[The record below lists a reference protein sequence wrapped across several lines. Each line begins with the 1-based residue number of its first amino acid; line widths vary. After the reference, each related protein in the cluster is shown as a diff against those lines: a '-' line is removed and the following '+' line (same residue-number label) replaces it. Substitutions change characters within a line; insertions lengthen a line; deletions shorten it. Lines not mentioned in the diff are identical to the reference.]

1 MKPRLAALYLAFFL
15 SGAAGLV
22 YQVVWSRLL
31 NQVFGVSAHA
41 VTAVL
46 AAFLGGLAL
55 GGWVLGRV
63 ADRVPDPLRLY
74 GFLELGI
81 GATALAGTWVVR
93 SFAPLNAWFATR
105 LAPDSIGLLCIRALL
120 ASAVVLPPTFL
131 MGGTL
136 PAITRAF
143 VDRIGSL
150 GRELP
155 LLYALNTSGAVAGSL
170 AAGFVL
176 IRAIGVHPTLGVAVA
191 ANLAVGALALRLA
204 AAGGEGAGEKA
215 RPAAAAIS
223 EESETA
229 PPEERGFWLLA
240 SMALSGIASLALEV
254 IWTRELVLVV
264 GTSTYAFVTMLSTFL
279 VGIALGSFLA
289 RALADRIRDPRRVFG
304 WVQLGIAASTLA
316 SIPLSAALVAS
327 TQEWFDGMELRWG
340 ALLAGRFGASF
351 LVMIV
356 PTTLIGMT
364 FPLAGRMW
372 ARRMGALGGQLGQVY
387 GANTLGNIA
396 GALLGGFV
404 VLPRFGMQRGIA
416 LLAIANLACAGWAL
430 LPAPGGRRRLATVLR
445 AAPLSLGLLACAV
458 LAAFWQP
465 RPFASSAER
474 EADTVLYYREGLVS
488 TVKVIRRADDGRQL
502 LMLVDGVVIGQS
514 SAGVDRK
521 QQVLAHFPFLLRPGR
536 PPANVLTIG
545 LGTGILA
552 GEVVKH
558 AGVERVE
565 VVELEPA
572 VIEGARVF
580 EAWNGGALADPR
592 VRVVNDDGVNF
603 LRRSPERYDAVI
615 SDGKSRSG
623 HAGNALFYSE
633 DYYRS
638 ARRHLAEGG
647 IMIQWVPL
655 DVPDEDLRTIV
666 RTFVGVFPYVYV
678 WLGPD
683 SCYLAGGKEPLVL
696 DREHVQ
702 RVLDEPATASL
713 RRHGWRTAEDVAN
726 LLVADGA
733 SLRSWLSQESTVN
746 SREHPVLEFYAPSSV
761 GRPAAERVADNLEA
775 IAGTRRG
782 ALGQVRLG
790 GFDPSAVEAGSRS
803 AVRLVDLFAALGRG
817 TGDAAVGIRRIE
829 DALAG
834 APARAVLG
842 QWAALAMF
850 NIGLALDRD
859 GRAGAAEEVYR
870 RALAAWPEF
879 LEARVNLGRA
889 MAAQE
894 RTGEAVGELRLALAT
909 NPDSGAAHRILGK
922 VLEAAGDHAGAAAE
936 SREVLR
942 IAPGDADAHDDLGL
956 ALSMT
961 GEVDQALAEFLE
973 AVRLK
978 PAWPLPMG
986 RAALLLALNAD
997 PGARDVAQ
1005 AIRLARRAVELSR
1018 SRDASALEVLAA
1030 AYAAADDFDD
1040 AVLEEAKV
1048 VELAAASSDR
1058 DLAAAASATL
1068 DLFRHRQGLP
1078 PLAGSP
1084 GGAVPGSPIAPP
1096 VPSSRR

>member
-1 MKPRLAALYLAFFL
+1 VKVPTPRARRALVFVLFFL

-55 GGWVLGRV
+55 GGWALGRV
-63 ADRVPDPLRLY
+63 ADRVRDPLRLY

-93 SFAPLNAWFATR
+93 SFVPLNAWFATR

-204 AAGGEGAGEKA
+204 AVGGERGGETE
-215 RPAAAAIS
+215 PVVAAPIS
-223 EESETA
+223 EEPEPA
-229 PPEERGFWLLA
+229 PRAEGSGLWLLTA
-240 SMALSGIASLALEV
+240 MALSGVASLALEV
-254 IWTRELVLVV
+254 IWTRVLVLVV
-264 GTSTYAFVTMLSTFL
+264 GTSTYAFVTMLATFL

-372 ARRMGALGGQLGQVY
+372 ARRLGALGGQLGQVY
-387 GANTLGNIA
+387 GANTLGNIV
-396 GALLGGFV
+396 GALAGGFL
-404 VLPRFGMQRGIA
+404 VLPRFGLQRGIA
-416 LLAIANLACAGWAL
+416 LLAILNLACAGWAL
-430 LPAPGGRRRLATVLR
+430 LPVREGRRRLTLALR

-458 LAAFWQP
+458 LVAVWQP

-521 QQVLAHFPFLLRPGR
+521 QQVLAHFPFLLQPGR
-536 PPANVLTIG
+536 PPASILTIG
-545 LGTGILA
+545 LGTGILT
-552 GEVVKH
+552 GEVVRH

-572 VIEGARVF
+572 VIEGARAF
-580 EAWNGGALADPR
+580 EGWNDGALSSPL
-592 VRVVNDDGVNF
+592 VRVMNDDGVNF
-603 LRRSPERYDAVI
+603 LRRSQERYDAVI

-638 ARRHLAEGG
+638 ARRHLAAGG
-647 IMIQWVPL
+647 LMIQWVPL
-655 DVPDEDLRTIV
+655 DVPGEDFRTIV
-666 RTFVGVFPYVYV
+666 RTFAGVFPYVYM
-678 WLGPD
+678 WLGPE
-683 SCYLAGGKEPLVL
+683 SCFLVGRKQPLIL
-696 DREHVQ
+696 DREHMQ

-713 RRHGWRTAEDVAN
+713 RRHGWRTAEDVAS

-733 SLRSWLSQESTVN
+733 SLRDWLAREGTVN
-746 SREHPVLEFYAPSSV
+746 SLERPVLEFYAL
-761 GRPAAERVADNLEA
+761 RAAAQPATWRVAENLEA
-775 IAGTRRG
+775 IAATRRG
-782 ALGQVRLG
+782 ALAQARLA
-790 GFDPSAVEAGSRS
+790 GFDAAAIEAGARS
-803 AVRLVDLFAALGRG
+803 AIRLVDLLAALGRG
-817 TGDAAVGIRRIE
+817 DGDAAVGVGLVE
-829 DALAG
+829 QALAE
-834 APARAVLG
+834 APARDALG
-842 QWAALAMF
+842 QWAALAVHEVA
-850 NIGLALDRD
+850 LALDRS
-859 GRAGAAEEVYR
+859 GRSGDAIGLYR
-870 RALAAWPEF
+870 RALDAWPDF
-879 LEARVNLGRA
+879 TEARVNLGRVL
-889 MAAQE
+889 AAQG
-894 RTGEAVGELRLALAT
+894 RAGEAVGELRLALTT

-956 ALSMT
+956 ALSLT
-961 GEVDQALAEFLE
+961 GEVDEALAEFLE

-986 RAALLLALNAD
+986 RAALLLALNPNPA
-997 PGARDVAQ
+997 ARDVAQ

-1030 AYAAADDFDD
+1030 AYAAADDFED
-1040 AVLEEAKV
+1040 AVAEEEKV
-1048 VELAAASSDR
+1048 VELANASGDR
-1058 DLAAAASATL
+1058 DLATAARAAAAGYRNGKALPMDIPSTGRSA
-1068 DLFRHRQGLP
+1068 
-1078 PLAGSP
+1078 SP
-1084 GGAVPGSPIAPP
+1084 
-1096 VPSSRR
+1096 

>member
-1 MKPRLAALYLAFFL
+1 MPAPRSRLAVFALFFL

-31 NQVFGVSAHA
+31 NEVFGVSAHA

-55 GGWVLGRV
+55 GGWLLGRA
-63 ADRVPDPLRLY
+63 ADRVRDPLRLY

-81 GATALAGTWVVR
+81 GVTALAGTWLVR
-93 SFAPLNAWFATR
+93 SFVPLNAWFATR
-105 LAPDSIGLLCIRALL
+105 LAPDSLALLGIRAIL

-136 PAITRAF
+136 PAMTRAF

-155 LLYALNTSGAVAGSL
+155 LLYALNTSGAVVGSL
-170 AAGFVL
+170 LAGFVL
-176 IRAIGVHPTLGVAVA
+176 IRAVGVHPTLGIAVA

-204 AAGGEGAGEKA
+204 ARGGERVGEA
-215 RPAAAAIS
+215 APAAAVPRA
-223 EESETA
+223 EE
-229 PPEERGFWLLA
+229 PEPGPADAGSGFGILLA
-240 SMALSGIASLALEV
+240 MALSGIASLALEV
-254 IWTRELVLVV
+254 IWTRVLVLVV
-264 GTSTYAFVTMLSTFL
+264 GTSTYAFVTMLATFL

-327 TQEWFDGMELRWG
+327 AQDWFDGMELHWG
-340 ALLAGRFGASF
+340 VLLAARFGASF

-364 FPLAGRMW
+364 FPLAGRLR
-372 ARRMGALGGQLGQVY
+372 ARQVGALGGRLGQVY

-396 GALLGGFV
+396 GALVGGFL

-416 LLAIANLACAGWAL
+416 LLAILNLACAGWAL
-430 LPAPGGRRRLATVLR
+430 LPDPGGRRRLATALR

-458 LAAFWQP
+458 LVAFWQP

-474 EADTVLYYREGLVS
+474 EADTLLYYREGLVS

-521 QQVLAHFPFLLRPGR
+521 QQVLAHFPFLLQPGR
-536 PPANVLTIG
+536 PPARVLTIG

-552 GEVVKH
+552 GEVMRH
-558 AGVERVE
+558 PGVERLE
-565 VVELEPA
+565 AVELEPA

-580 EAWNGGALADPR
+580 EAWNGGVLADRR
-592 VRVVNDDGVNF
+592 VRVVNDDGASF
-603 LRRSPERYDAVI
+603 LRRSRERYDAVI

-638 ARRHLAEGG
+638 ARRHLAQGG
-647 IMIQWVPL
+647 TMIQWVPL
-655 DVPDEDLRTIV
+655 DVPGEDLRTIV
-666 RTFVGVFPYVYV
+666 RTFDGVFPYAYL
-678 WLGPD
+678 WLGPE
-683 SCYLAGGKEPLVL
+683 SCFLVGRKEPLVL
-696 DREHVQ
+696 DRAHVQ

-713 RRHGWRTAEDVAN
+713 RRHGWHTAEDVSS

-733 SLRSWLSQESTVN
+733 SLRPWLSRESNVN
-746 SREHPVLEFYAPSSV
+746 SRERPVLEFYSLRSAA
-761 GRPAAERVADNLEA
+761 RPATWRVADNLEA

-782 ALGQVRLG
+782 ALGQVRLE
-790 GFDPSAVEAGSRS
+790 GFDAGAVETGARS

-817 TGDAAVGIRRIE
+817 SGDAAVGIRLVEESLAGVPARG
-829 DALAG
+829 ALA
-834 APARAVLG
+834 
-842 QWAALAMF
+842 QWAALAMHEVA
-850 NIGLALDRD
+850 LALDRD
-859 GRAGAAEEVYR
+859 GRADDAIGLYR
-870 RALAAWPEF
+870 RALAAWPDF
-879 LEARVNLGRA
+879 TEARVNLGRA
-889 MAAQE
+889 LAARG
-894 RTGEAVGELRLALAT
+894 RTGEGVEELRLALAA

-922 VLEAAGDHAGAAAE
+922 VLESAGDHTGAAAQA
-936 SREVLR
+936 REVLR

-956 ALSMT
+956 ALSMA
-961 GEVDQALAEFLE
+961 GEVDRALDEFLE
-973 AVRLK
+973 AVRLR
-978 PAWPLPMG
+978 PAWPLPMS
-986 RAALLLALNAD
+986 RAALLLVLNPD
-997 PGARDVAQ
+997 PGARDVHR
-1005 AIRLARRAVELSR
+1005 AIRLARRAVDLSR
-1018 SRDASALEVLAA
+1018 SKDASALEVLAA
-1030 AYAAADDFDD
+1030 SYAAADDFED
-1040 AVLEEAKV
+1040 AAVEEGKVLE
-1048 VELAAASSDR
+1048 LASASGDR
-1058 DLAAAASATL
+1058 DLAAAASANL
-1068 DLFRHRQGLP
+1068 ELFRRRQALP
-1078 PLAGSP
+1078 ALGPT
-1084 GGAVPGSPIAPP
+1084 APP

>member
-1 MKPRLAALYLAFFL
+1 VPTPRARRALVFVLFFL

-55 GGWVLGRV
+55 GAWLLGRI
-63 ADRVPDPLRLY
+63 ADRVGDPLRLY

-93 SFAPLNAWFATR
+93 FFVPLNAWFATR
-105 LAPDSIGLLCIRALL
+105 LAPDSVALLCIRALL
-120 ASAVVLPPTFL
+120 ASVVVLPPTFL

-136 PAITRAF
+136 PAMTRAF

-170 AAGFVL
+170 IAGFILV
-176 IRAIGVHPTLGVAVA
+176 RAIGVHPTLGIAVVV
-191 ANLAVGALALRLA
+191 NLAVGALALRLA
-204 AAGGEGAGEKA
+204 AVGGERGGET
-215 RPAAAAIS
+215 PAAMAAPS
-223 EESETA
+223 PEDPEPA
-229 PPEERGFWLLA
+229 PQAAGSGLWLLA
-240 SMALSGIASLALEV
+240 AIALSGIASLALEV
-254 IWTRELVLVV
+254 IWTRVLVLVV

-304 WVQLGIAASTLA
+304 WVQLGIAAATLA

-327 TQEWFDGMELRWG
+327 AQEWFDSMELQWG
-340 ALLAGRFGASF
+340 VLLAGRFGASF

-364 FPLAGRMW
+364 FPLAGRIW
-372 ARRMGALGGQLGQVY
+372 ARRIGALGGQLGQVY
-387 GANTLGNIA
+387 GANTLGNIV
-396 GALLGGFV
+396 GALIGGFV

-416 LLAIANLACAGWAL
+416 LLAILNLLCAGWGL
-430 LPAPGGRRRLATVLR
+430 LPASEGRRRLAMALR
-445 AAPLSLGLLACAV
+445 TAPLSLGLLACAV
-458 LAAFWQP
+458 LVAYWQP
-465 RPFASSAER
+465 PPFASSAER
-474 EADTVLYYREGLVS
+474 EADSVLYYREGLVS

-521 QQVLAHFPFLLRPGR
+521 QQVLAHFPFLLKPGS

-545 LGTGILA
+545 LGTGILT
-552 GEVVKH
+552 GEVARHV
-558 AGVERVE
+558 GVERIE

-580 EAWNGGALADPR
+580 EGWNDSALADPR
-592 VRVVNDDGVNF
+592 VQVVNDDGVNF
-603 LRRSPERYDAVI
+603 LRRSTERYDAVI

-633 DYYRS
+633 EYYRS
-638 ARRHLAEGG
+638 IRQHLAAEGL
-647 IMIQWVPL
+647 MIQWVPL
-655 DVPDEDLRTIV
+655 DVSGEDLRTIV
-666 RTFVGVFPYVYV
+666 RTFVRVFPVTAV
-678 WLGPD
+678 WLGPE
-683 SCYLAGGKEPLVL
+683 SCFLMGGTQPLVL
-696 DREHVQ
+696 DRERIQ
-702 RVLDEPATASL
+702 RVLDDPATRSL
-713 RRHGWRTAEDVAN
+713 RRHGWRRAEDVAS
-726 LLVADGA
+726 LLIADGA
-733 SLRSWLSQESTVN
+733 SLGGWLSREETVN
-746 SREHPVLEFYAPSSV
+746 SLERPVLEFYALRS
-761 GRPAAERVADNLEA
+761 AAESAAWRVADNLEA
-775 IAGTRRG
+775 IAATRRG
-782 ALGQVRLG
+782 ALAQVRLA
-790 GFDPSAVEAGSRS
+790 GFEAAAAEAGSRT
-803 AVRLVDLFAALGRG
+803 AIRLVDLFAALGRG
-817 TGDAAVGIRRIE
+817 DGDAALGVRLVE
-829 DALAG
+829 QALAE
-834 APARAVLG
+834 APARGALG
-842 QWAALAMF
+842 QWAALALHDVGLTLDRSGRSGDA
-850 NIGLALDRD
+850 IGLYRMALD
-859 GRAGAAEEVYR
+859 
-870 RALAAWPEF
+870 AWPDF
-879 LEARVNLGRA
+879 TEARVNLGRA
-889 MAAQE
+889 LAALG
-894 RTGEAVGELRLALAT
+894 RTGEAVAELRLALAA

-922 VLEAAGDHAGAAAE
+922 VLESAGDHAGAAAE

-961 GEVDQALAEFLE
+961 GEIDRALAEFLE
-973 AVRLK
+973 AVRLR

-986 RAALLLALNAD
+986 RAALLLALN
-997 PGARDVAQ
+997 PNPSARDVSQ

-1030 AYAAADDFDD
+1030 SYAAADDFDD
-1040 AVLEEAKV
+1040 AESTEQQV
-1048 VELAAASSDR
+1048 VELARATGDR
-1058 DLAAAASATL
+1058 DLAAAASATR
-1068 DLFRHRQGLP
+1068 DLFRHHQGLP
-1078 PLAGSP
+1078 ALPAAARP
-1084 GGAVPGSPIAPP
+1084 GALPH
-1096 VPSSRR
+1096 